1 MTFDG
6 SSFLAS
12 LVVGSIGFV
21 LFVYGKRMTRAP
33 QMIAGLLLLIGP
45 YFLDSAL
52 SIGLSA
58 ALVLG
63 LFLAALRLGY

>member
-12 LVVGSIGFV
+12 LVVSSVGFV

-33 QMIAGLLLLIGP
+33 QMVAGLLLLVGP
-45 YFLDSAL
+45 YFLDGAL
-52 SIGLSA
+52 GIVLAGAIVTGL
-58 ALVLG
+58 LV
-63 LFLAALRLGY
+63 AALRLGY